1 MIDSSGIRAVCKRC
15 GKSVQAD
22 KFVLDSVYRM
32 MVCPFCVKERKDKIN
47 AERFSQERDKEEKE
61 RLEELKTRPAGW
73 DAEDEYLERLSR
85 KKEQVKVDFERIDK
99 ERIKCSCP
107 KCRYRFVYNT
117 ISRSPAACPYCGA
130 KITAS
135 GFDY

>member
-1 MIDSSGIRAVCKRC
+1 MIDGSGIRAVCKRC

-22 KFVLDSVYRM
+22 KFVLDSVYKM

-47 AERFSQERDKEEKE
+47 AERFSQERRKEEQE
-61 RLEELKTRPAGW
+61 MMEEMKTRPAGW

-85 KKEQVKVDFERIDK
+85 KKEQERVDFETIDK
-99 ERIKCSCP
+99 ERVKCACP

-117 ISRSPAACPYCGA
+117 ISRSPATCPYCGT
-130 KITAS
+130 KLPAS
-135 GFDY
+135 GFNY